1 MQIYRHINDFPKN
14 TCPVLTLG
22 TFDGV
27 HMGHQKILAHLRNIA
42 ETTDGKVTLLTFY
55 PHPRKVLFPEMT
67 DMQLLSTLDEKCNL
81 LEKYGVQQ
89 LIIQPFSRDFSMLD
103 HDDFIKNILVDKL
116 GVKTLVIGY
125 DHQFGHNRKG
135 SFKDLQELAP
145 SMGFNVV
152 EIPKQDIEATAVSST
167 RIRKALFR
175 GEVELAAHLLGYDY
189 TISGQVVK
197 GNQIGR
203 TIGFPT
209 ANINV
214 EDPEKLIPANGV
226 YAVMVNVN
234 GQLHRGAMNI
244 GTRPTF
250 DNGERKLEVFLLNFD
265 KDIYGERITVHFKFR
280 LRDEL
285 KFPSVDKLIE
295 QMNVDIRTTLELLP
309 VI

>member
-14 TCPVLTLG
+14 TRPVLTLG

-189 TISGQVVK
+189 AISGQVVK

>member
-14 TCPVLTLG
+14 SRPVLTLG

-27 HMGHQKILAHLRNIA
+27 HLGHQKILAHLKSVA
-42 ETTDGKVTLLTFY
+42 ETSGGEVTLLTFY

-67 DMQLLSTLDEKCNL
+67 DMQLLSTLDEKCKL
-81 LEKYGVQQ
+81 LETNGVQN

-103 HDDFIKNILVDKL
+103 HDEFIKNILVDKL

-152 EIPKQDIEATAVSST
+152 EIPEQDIQDTAVSST

-175 GEVELAAHLLGYDY
+175 GEVELAAQLLGYDY
-189 TISGQVVK
+189 MITGQVVK

-214 EDPEKLIPANGV
+214 EDTEKLIPANGV
-226 YAVMVNVN
+226 YAVIVDVN
-234 GQLHRGAMNI
+234 GVVYRGAMNI

-250 DNGERKLEVFLLNFD
+250 DNGERRIEVFILDFD
-265 KDIYGERITVHFKFR
+265 RDIYGERITVHFKHH

-285 KFPSVDKLIE
+285 KFSSVDKLIE
-295 QMNVDIRTTLELLP
+295 QMNADIRSTLELLP